1 MSFMDGISKFAA
13 GLFGGGANQDQVTQA
28 ASDHIASLDPATLAG
43 HLKASLPTM
52 DQGNIAALGQSLL
65 NAFNTHTMS
74 PADAEAASNAAG
86 TTADAVAA
94 GNPNAVSSLI
104 DYAKQH
110 PELLSTASQA
120 FTSGN
125 YAALQQMAPG
135 FVGEIMSRIQK

>member
-52 DQGNIAALGQSLL
+52 DLGQSLL